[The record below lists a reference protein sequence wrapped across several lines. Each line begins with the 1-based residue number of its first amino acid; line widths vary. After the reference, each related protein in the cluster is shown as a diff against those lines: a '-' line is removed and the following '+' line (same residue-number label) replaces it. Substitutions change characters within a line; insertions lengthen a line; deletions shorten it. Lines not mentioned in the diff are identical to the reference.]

1 MNGSVFS
8 LTTHNAKVLLSA
20 SFFLPLPLPRLPWR
34 NTIQWEPRV
43 ILAWFTTRQKRRKG
57 KERDERIAAADTND
71 TCSPTK
77 SPLPE
82 RDGSRETFISRNI
95 FPPFLLAPFLIHPS
109 SILPSFLRHFIF
121 RRRTFRFP
129 LNGFPIINPSYE
141 LLTRPIKDDDD
152 DDFEKRWRRAAFPE
166 SRVNRVKG

>member
-1 MNGSVFS
+1 MDPYSPS
-8 LTTHNAKVLLSA
+8 RRIMPKC
-20 SFFLPLPLPRLPWR
+20 FFLPLSSSPSPSPRLPWR

-43 ILAWFTTRQKRRKG
+43 ILAWFTGTRQKRRKG

-141 LLTRPIKDDDD
+141 LLTRLRMMMI
-152 DDFEKRWRRAAFPE
+152 
-166 SRVNRVKG
+166 SRSGGAERLFQNHV